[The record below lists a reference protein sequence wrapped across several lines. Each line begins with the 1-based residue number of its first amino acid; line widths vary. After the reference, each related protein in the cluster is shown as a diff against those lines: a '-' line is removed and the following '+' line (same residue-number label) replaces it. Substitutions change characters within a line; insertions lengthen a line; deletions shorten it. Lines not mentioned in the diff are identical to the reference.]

1 MAQKFVEVLGLSNVF
16 NPASSTALDTTT
28 LKPEVASKA
37 NSNSIL
43 FMTAIAADEQY
54 GYPADTK

>member
-37 NSNSIL
+37 NSNSL
-43 FMTAIAADEQY
+43 L
-54 GYPADTK
+54 